1 MILDEIAARTKL
13 RVGEAKKKLPL
24 ETIRARAEDLG
35 TGAASRAGAAPGALN
50 PVELPFAR
58 ALRAPGLSFIC
69 ELKKASP
76 SKGLIAAD
84 FPYLEIARDY
94 EAAGAAA
101 VSVLTEPEYFL
112 GSDEY
117 LREIAAA
124 VKIPVLCKD
133 FIVDPYQIYEAKV
146 LGASAVLLICALLDT
161 ETLAAYIKTAAS
173 LGLSA
178 LTEIHSE
185 AEAESALKAGAG
197 IIGINNRD
205 LKTFT
210 VDFAVTGRL
219 RKFLPP
225 GIITV
230 AESGV
235 KSREDIRV
243 LTELNLDAVLVGE
256 SLMRAP
262 DKKKY
267 LEKLKSGT
275 AATGRGTAGAGA
287 WGQIWQ
293 R

>member
-1 MILDEIAARTKL
+1 MILDEIAAKTRL
-13 RVGEAKKKLPL
+13 RVGEAKRKMPL
-24 ETIRARAEDLG
+24 KAMRARAEALG
-35 TGAASRAGAAPGALN
+35 RNAAPPAGATHDPT
-50 PVELPFAR
+50 EFPFAR
-58 ALRAPGLSFIC
+58 ALAAPGLSFIS
-69 ELKKASP
+69 EVKKASP
-76 SKGLIAAD
+76 SKGLIAVD
-84 FPYLEIARDY
+84 FPYLQIAGDY

-117 LREIAAA
+117 LREIAAL
-124 VKIPVLCKD
+124 VKIPVLRKD
-133 FIVDPYQIYEAKV
+133 FIVDPYQIYEAKT

-161 ETLAAYIKTAAS
+161 DSLAAYIKIAAS

-185 AEAESALKAGAG
+185 AEAESALKAGAR
-197 IIGINNRD
+197 IVGINSRD
-205 LKTFT
+205 LRTFT
-210 VDFAVTGRL
+210 VDFALTGRL

-243 LTELNLDAVLVGE
+243 LTELNFDAVLVGE

-267 LEKLKSGT
+267 LAELRSG
-275 AATGRGTAGAGA
+275 AAVVSGAE
-287 WGQIWQ
+287 
-293 R
+293 